1 MVTDNPYSPFEY
13 LDFSQQF
20 FTAFK
25 QLPEER
31 PDRTPSWPRYFLLCH
46 SIELALKA
54 YLSLRTT
61 LAELRKIERRHNLT
75 QLVNEAVEKEL
86 ALSTQ
91 TQDTIKLLTKA
102 HSNLLHRYPP
112 DDGLIKDV
120 YLIHQFVSAAR
131 ELLNAAS
138 DEIRGP
144 RLGVG

>member
-1 MVTDNPYSPFEY
+1 
-13 LDFSQQF
+13 
-20 FTAFK
+20 
-25 QLPEER
+25 
-31 PDRTPSWPRYFLLCH
+31 
-46 SIELALKA
+46 
-54 YLSLRTT
+54 
-61 LAELRKIERRHNLT
+61 
-75 QLVNEAVEKEL
+75 L

-120 YLIHQFVSAAR
+120 YLVQQFVSAAR